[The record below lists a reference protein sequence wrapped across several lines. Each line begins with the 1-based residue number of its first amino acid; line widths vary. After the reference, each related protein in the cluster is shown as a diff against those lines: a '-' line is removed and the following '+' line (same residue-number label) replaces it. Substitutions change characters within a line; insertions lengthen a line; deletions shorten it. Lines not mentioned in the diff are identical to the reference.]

1 MKTNAERIADAQW
14 FAKTMAEISRDNGD
28 QRAHSSW
35 AEALEMLTFQPNRK
49 FGSPINA
56 HQGVTQ

>member
-14 FAKTMAEISRDNGD
+14 FAKTMAEISLSNGD

-35 AEALEMLTFQPNRK
+35 TEVFDMLTFKPNLK
-49 FGSPINA
+49 FSSTINA
-56 HQGVTQ
+56 HQGVKQ

>member
-1 MKTNAERIADAQW
+1 MKSNEERIADAQW

-35 AEALEMLTFQPNRK
+35 TEALDMLTFKPPRK
-49 FGSPINA
+49 FQAPINSL
-56 HQGVTQ
+56 QGV